1 MKKFERIA
9 AVVALVTIILAW
21 VAGTLRQEADLI
33 PFIKK
38 VLPNAVYLESVSNGI
53 YVGKASNQTG
63 GPVLGYAAVEKAGGY
78 GGPMQVAVG
87 MNSAGDIIG
96 ITIVDHKETIPFF
109 QKVLAKEFPGVL
121 VGKNYSHPFTAGED
135 IDGVSGATLSLNALL
150 KSVRQAVYRIAKHA
164 LDLPVKPEKSPPIH
178 LGIPEVILLL
188 LFAVG
193 FLNYSKKGVAPP
205 THSRSARCRSS
216 GGFISKICRKN
227 KVSQG
232 ISKKKTTE
240 PTPKD
245 PSDQKKHKKV
255 IRWLTRLTGLL
266 FLGFV
271 YTIPLSII
279 NINSL
284 LLGYWPNWHTNL
296 YWYLLVVGV
305 LLPLV
310 LLGKSPYC
318 DNFCPFGATQEG
330 LKVIGGA
337 KQRISSKY
345 HSYMRWIQR
354 MLAWAA
360 IVLALTFRNPTR
372 FNYEVFGTFFSL
384 TGTYFQYAL
393 LAVVLVTSLFIVR
406 PWCNYLCPLRAVAD
420 YIRMIRQWIR
430 GKREGVK

>member
-21 VAGTLRQEADLI
+21 VLGALRQEADLI

-38 VLPNAVYLESVSNGI
+38 MLPNAVCLESVSNGI
-53 YVGKASNQTG
+53 YAGKVSNQTG
-63 GPVLGYAAVEKAGGY
+63 TPVLGYAAIDKAGGY

-87 MNSAGDIIG
+87 VNSAGDIIG
-96 ITIVDHKETIPFF
+96 IAVVDHKETIPFF
-109 QKVLAKEFPGVL
+109 QKVLAKDFPGVL
-121 VGKNYSHPFTAGED
+121 VGKNYSHSFTPGED

-164 LDLPVKPEKSPPIH
+164 LDLPVKPGKSPPINF
-178 LGIPEVILLL
+178 GIPEVILLL

-193 FLNYSKKGVAPP
+193 FLNYSKKGTA
-205 THSRSARCRSS
+205 
-216 GGFISKICRKN
+216 
-227 KVSQG
+227 
-232 ISKKKTTE
+232 E
-240 PTPKD
+240 PTQEGA
-245 PSDQKKHKKV
+245 SNHKKFKKA
-255 IRWLTRLTGLL
+255 IRWVTLLTGLL

-284 LLGYWPNWHTNL
+284 LLGYWPNWHTHL
-296 YWYLLVVGV
+296 YWYLLVVGI

-310 LLGKSPYC
+310 LVGKSPYC
-318 DNFCPFGATQEG
+318 DSFCPFGAAQEG
-330 LKVIGGA
+330 LRVIGGA
-337 KQRISSKY
+337 KQRIPSKY

-354 MLAWAA
+354 ILAWAA
-360 IVLALTFRNPTR
+360 IVLALTFRNPAR
-372 FNYEVFGTFFSL
+372 FNYEVFGTFFNL

-393 LAVVLVTSLFIVR
+393 LAVVLVTSLFIIR

-420 YIRMIRQWIR
+420 YIRMIRQWI
-430 GKREGVK
+430 KKKSDY

>member
-1 MKKFERIA
+1 MKKFERTA

-21 VAGTLRQEADLI
+21 GAGGLRQEADLI

-38 VLPNAVYLESVSNGI
+38 ALPGAVYLESVSNGI
-53 YVGKASNQTG
+53 YAGKTSNQPGT
-63 GPVLGYAAVEKAGGY
+63 PVLGYAAIGKAGGY
-78 GGPMQVAVG
+78 GGPMKVAVG
-87 MNSAGDIIG
+87 VNSAGDIIG
-96 ITIVDHKETIPFF
+96 ISIVDHKETIPFF
-109 QKVLAKEFPGVL
+109 QKVLAKEFPRVL
-121 VGKNYSHPFTAGED
+121 VGKNYSHSFTPGED

-178 LGIPEVILLL
+178 FGIPEVILLL
-188 LFAVG
+188 LFTVG
-193 FLNYSKKGVAPP
+193 FINYSKKG
-205 THSRSARCRSS
+205 SA
-216 GGFISKICRKN
+216 
-227 KVSQG
+227 
-232 ISKKKTTE
+232 E
-240 PTPKD
+240 PSPKD
-245 PSDQKKHKKV
+245 PSDQKAHKKV
-255 IRWLTRLTGLL
+255 IRWVTRLTGLL

-284 LLGYWPNWHTNL
+284 LLGYWPNWHTHL

-310 LLGKSPYC
+310 LVGKSPYC
-318 DNFCPFGATQEG
+318 DSFCPFGAAQEG
-330 LKVIGGA
+330 LKIIDGS
-337 KQRISSKY
+337 KQRIPSKY

-372 FNYEVFGTFFSL
+372 FNYEVFGTFFNL
-384 TGTYFQYAL
+384 TGTYFQFAL
-393 LAVVLVTSLFIVR
+393 LAVVLVTSLFIIR

-420 YIRMIRQWIR
+420 YIRLMRQWIK
-430 GKREGVK
+430 GKGATK